1 MATNFDRI
9 TASTATLATFLASL
23 PPMRGPWDAAFDAAI
38 CSTCAVQDCNAEGC
52 PHQRIRENVILWWLR
67 LSQDAD
73 DTPRVITL
81 ENVEEFQTWG
91 PLRAMREAAESL
103 ETILERAIPKAPTKD
118 SLADRGCPSCGEY
131 ISWDAL
137 NDPLE
142 YAPSFCKHCGQA
154 LDWSREVAT

>member
-23 PPMRGPWDAAFDAAI
+23 PTMRGPWDAAFDAAI

-103 ETILERAIPKAPTKD
+103 
-118 SLADRGCPSCGEY
+118 ADRGCPSCGEY

>member
-1 MATNFDRI
+1 MATNFDQI

-23 PPMRGPWDAAFDAAI
+23 PTMRGPWDAAFDAAI

-67 LSQDAD
+67 LSRDAD
-73 DTPRVITL
+73 D
-81 ENVEEFQTWG
+81 
-91 PLRAMREAAESL
+91 AREAAEIL
-103 ETILERAIPKAPTKD
+103 EAILERATPKAPTKD

-131 ISWDAL
+131 INWDAL

-142 YAPSFCKHCGQA
+142 YAPLFCKHCGQA
-154 LDWSREVAT
+154 LDWSREAAT